1 MKKGFTLIEILV
13 VIMLIGM
20 ITCMESDIFLSSNKI
35 YKKDIKEN
43 KYFYYSSEALMFIEN
58 EINDHTDHVEVVTN
72 KINIYKTDGRKN
84 VIAFNEAE
92 KKISILYYDKGI
104 SKGNNNIVNGVTSFS
119 AEQKGSVVFVSI
131 TTIDGKKTERCLKIR
146 VQI

>member
-13 VIMLIGM
+13 AIALICM
-20 ITCMESDIFLSSNKI
+20 ITCMESDIFLNSNKI

-58 EINDHTDHVEVVTN
+58 EINDHTDHVETVTN

-84 VIAFNEAE
+84 VIAFKETE
-92 KKISILYYDKGI
+92 SKISIFYYDKGI
-104 SKGNNNIVNGVTSFS
+104 SKGNNNIVTGVESFS
-119 AEQKGSVVFVSI
+119 AEQMGGVVFVSI